1 MKTTTSKSRLLI
13 IVAVVVA
20 QGSLSHAIES
30 PTHITHSVPLDN
42 TVISDLHRET
52 SLQLRR
58 HEKHATRRRT
68 NSLKS
73 FDDISRGGGLQTH
86 HASTSAP
93 PPRASSTRASD
104 RILQSMRLLYLTY
117 YASLGALMPYLPVY
131 FHSLGHS
138 GTSIGVLG
146 AVKPFTTFLAAPLW
160 GILSDRY
167 GNHVSILLFTFVS
180 SLVFQMMVGWATN
193 LNILIVTVFITA
205 LLNAPVKSLID
216 TIVMEKLKSEED
228 RHQFGRMRLWGQI
241 GFGLGSSLV
250 GSLLS
255 MFPEDD
261 TAHNNDRKS
270 VKEDVLPS
278 LAYTT
283 ISASLKESNIP
294 TLEKV
299 IHGIETGI
307 EVACETDAC
316 AETAAVSTFQARR
329 VLFEMTGDLLGK
341 NMWNLGSSGSG
352 PSYFRRLKGY
362 EWAFFFH
369 ATLSIPTI
377 YAIRAFRPE
386 KEAVAISSSTHKNT
400 KSTQDKEHIKNT
412 AGGLRLLSQNSDAL
426 IFFFL
431 VFVIG
436 TSSGCIENFA
446 YVRVREVGGSG
457 NQMGMLRLVSS
468 LAGAPMFWF
477 SGPLTE
483 FLGVDVVLVMSL
495 LAYVARF
502 LNYACM
508 KHPYH
513 ALPAEALRGITF
525 ALFWSSGST
534 YAHKISPPGMSATM
548 LMIMNAMY
556 GGLGQ
561 SLGAIIGGKMQ
572 SKVGTIGTF
581 LYSGLFDLCF
591 VGGLVMYLFSKKD
604 RSFCAKSIHE

>member
-1 MKTTTSKSRLLI
+1 M
-13 IVAVVVA
+13 
-20 QGSLSHAIES
+20 
-30 PTHITHSVPLDN
+30 
-42 TVISDLHRET
+42 
-52 SLQLRR
+52 LQ
-58 HEKHATRRRT
+58 
-68 NSLKS
+68 
-73 FDDISRGGGLQTH
+73 
-86 HASTSAP
+86 
-93 PPRASSTRASD
+93 
-104 RILQSMRLLYLTY
+104 
-117 YASLGALMPYLPVY
+117 
-131 FHSLGHS
+131 
-138 GTSIGVLG
+138 
-146 AVKPFTTFLAAPLW
+146 
-160 GILSDRY
+160 
-167 GNHVSILLFTFVS
+167 FTFIS
-180 SLVFQMMVGWATN
+180 SLFFQMMVGWGTN
-193 LNILIVTVFITA
+193 LNFLIVTVFVTA

-216 TIVMEKLKSEED
+216 TIVMEKLTSDKD
-228 RHQFGRMRLWGQI
+228 RYQFGRMRLWGQI

-255 MFPEDD
+255 MFPADD
-261 TAHNNDRKS
+261 IVFNNN
-270 VKEDVLPS
+270 EN
-278 LAYTT
+278 A
-283 ISASLKESNIP
+283 
-294 TLEKV
+294 EKV

-329 VLFEMTGDLLGK
+329 VLFEMTRAL
-341 NMWNLGSSGSG
+341 
-352 PSYFRRLKGY
+352 YFRRLKGY
-362 EWAFFFH
+362 EWAFFMH
-369 ATLSIPTI
+369 AILSIPTI
-377 YAIRAFRPE
+377 YAIRAFRSE
-386 KEAVAISSSTHKNT
+386 KEAVAISSLKQENI
-400 KSTQDKEHIKNT
+400 KSSRENEKKTNI

-457 NQMGMLRLVSS
+457 NQMGILRLVSS

-502 LNYACM
+502 FNYAYM
-508 KHPYH
+508 NHPYH

-534 YAHKISPPGMSATM
+534 YAHKISPPGMSATI

-572 SKVGTIGTF
+572 SKLGTIGTF

-591 VGGLVMYLFSKKD
+591 VGGLVAYLFSKKD
-604 RSFCAKSIHE
+604 RSFCAKSIQQ

>member
-1 MKTTTSKSRLLI
+1 
-13 IVAVVVA
+13 
-20 QGSLSHAIES
+20 
-30 PTHITHSVPLDN
+30 
-42 TVISDLHRET
+42 
-52 SLQLRR
+52 
-58 HEKHATRRRT
+58 
-68 NSLKS
+68 
-73 FDDISRGGGLQTH
+73 
-86 HASTSAP
+86 
-93 PPRASSTRASD
+93 
-104 RILQSMRLLYLTY
+104 MRLLYLTY
-117 YASLGALMPYLPVY
+117 YASLGALMPYLPVF

-138 GTSIGVLG
+138 GSSIGVLG
-146 AVKPFTTFLAAPLW
+146 AVKPLTTFLVAPLW

-167 GNHVSILLFTFVS
+167 GNHVSMLQFTFIS
-180 SLVFQMMVGWATN
+180 SLFFQMMVGWGTN
-193 LNILIVTVFITA
+193 LNFLIVTVFVTA

-216 TIVMEKLKSEED
+216 TIVMEKLTSDKD
-228 RHQFGRMRLWGQI
+228 RYQFGRMRLWGQI

-255 MFPEDD
+255 MFPVKQE
-261 TAHNNDRKS
+261 NIKS
-270 VKEDVLPS
+270 SRENEKK
-278 LAYTT
+278 T
-283 ISASLKESNIP
+283 NI
-294 TLEKV
+294 
-299 IHGIETGI
+299 
-307 EVACETDAC
+307 
-316 AETAAVSTFQARR
+316 
-329 VLFEMTGDLLGK
+329 
-341 NMWNLGSSGSG
+341 
-352 PSYFRRLKGY
+352 
-362 EWAFFFH
+362 
-369 ATLSIPTI
+369 
-377 YAIRAFRPE
+377 
-386 KEAVAISSSTHKNT
+386 
-400 KSTQDKEHIKNT
+400 

-457 NQMGMLRLVSS
+457 NQMGILRLVSS

-502 LNYACM
+502 FNYAYM
-508 KHPYH
+508 NHPYH

-534 YAHKISPPGMSATM
+534 YAHKISPPGMSATI

-572 SKVGTIGTF
+572 SKLGTIGTF

-591 VGGLVMYLFSKKD
+591 VGGLVAYLFSKKD
-604 RSFCAKSIHE
+604 RSFCAKSIQQ